1 MNHGTVRIILE
12 KVISSPANVNLADFD
27 EAIRWEGRGTIRQ
40 LDRGTDRGLYSS
52 QFRAAAVEMRVLRR
66 LLARCWFRGTTE
78 SAQRVLRL
86 LGREISLNRLER
98 SREISLTRIPSS
110 APAPVIES
118 SPGTDRWERGWNK
131 LQQTTLLFFR
141 YVISILGLLSFAALF
156 ALVAW
161 WFITTP
167 RHLLNSGNLE
177 IGATVP
183 AAPYGLRELQH
194 KATKRASAGTSAPL
208 STRETLSSN
217 AFPSHFW
224 PRLAQCT
231 ACVCRSLGK
240 LAPELLITKSASR
253 STFKEPLLRR
263 WVVNTLPGR
272 LRQPLCSLFVQ
283 AGVDPLLALGVAFCP
298 EELTGATSQ
307 SRSRRP

>member
-78 SAQRVLRL
+78 SAQLVLRL

-98 SREISLTRIPSS
+98 SREISLTRTPSS

-131 LQQTTLLFFR
+131 LQQTTLLFFPLR
-141 YVISILGLLSFAALF
+141 YFRSWIAV
-156 ALVAW
+156 VC
-161 WFITTP
+161 
-167 RHLLNSGNLE
+167 
-177 IGATVP
+177 
-183 AAPYGLRELQH
+183 
-194 KATKRASAGTSAPL
+194 RAV
-208 STRETLSSN
+208 RLSSVVV
-217 AFPSHFW
+217 HHD
-224 PRLAQCT
+224 
-231 ACVCRSLGK
+231 
-240 LAPELLITKSASR
+240 
-253 STFKEPLLRR
+253 LR
-263 WVVNTLPGR
+263 
-272 LRQPLCSLFVQ
+272 
-283 AGVDPLLALGVAFCP
+283 
-298 EELTGATSQ
+298 ATSLT
-307 SRSRRP
+307 PVT